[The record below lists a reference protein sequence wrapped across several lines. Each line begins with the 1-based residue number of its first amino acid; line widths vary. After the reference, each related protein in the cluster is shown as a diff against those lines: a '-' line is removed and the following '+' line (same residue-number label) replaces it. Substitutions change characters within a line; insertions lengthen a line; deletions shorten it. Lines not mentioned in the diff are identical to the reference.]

1 MGPNTLWNINDGRRD
16 VFGTYLEWEGKHG
29 RGFTEL
35 LGIRSDVV
43 LMNTGNVQGYNASAT
58 LTGSSAYNADATAF
72 NSVSHSRLD
81 ANFDAAAMVRYE
93 PDTNTTFELGY
104 ARKTRSPNLYER
116 YLWVKQSAMS
126 VDMNGWFGDLNGYA
140 GNLNLRPE
148 VANTAS
154 VTASLHDRARKRW
167 ELKITPYYTYIQ
179 DYIDAGR
186 CPVGENGLGNG
197 CSAAR
202 FNATS
207 SGLSTVPYVT
217 LQFGNYA
224 AGLAGVDGSWRVLLG
239 GNDSVGDFS
248 LSGVAGYLHGKDTAA
263 AAPGSPGQE
272 PLYHMM
278 PLNAKTALEHRRG
291 KWSSDIGLQAV
302 DAKSHV
308 QAVRMEL
315 PTPGYAL
322 VNLRTS
328 YRWRVERDTSLRL
341 DAGIDNVAGR
351 NYVLPLGGRYY
362 GPTMAA
368 IEAGASVPGMG
379 RTFYAGLTF
388 GF

>member
-1 MGPNTLWNINDGRRD
+1 
-16 VFGTYLEWEGKHG
+16 
-29 RGFTEL
+29 
-35 LGIRSDVV
+35 
-43 LMNTGNVQGYNASAT
+43 
-58 LTGSSAYNADATAF
+58 
-72 NSVSHSRLD
+72 
-81 ANFDAAAMVRYE
+81 
-93 PDTNTTFELGY
+93 
-104 ARKTRSPNLYER
+104 
-116 YLWVKQSAMS
+116 
-126 VDMNGWFGDLNGYA
+126 
-140 GNLNLRPE
+140 
-148 VANTAS
+148 
-154 VTASLHDRARKRW
+154 
-167 ELKITPYYTYIQ
+167 
-179 DYIDAGR
+179 
-186 CPVGENGLGNG
+186 
-197 CSAAR
+197 
-202 FNATS
+202 
-207 SGLSTVPYVT
+207 
-217 LQFGNYA
+217 
-224 AGLAGVDGSWRVLLG
+224 
-239 GNDSVGDFS
+239 
-248 LSGVAGYLHGKDTAA
+248 
-263 AAPGSPGQE
+263 
-272 PLYHMM
+272 MM